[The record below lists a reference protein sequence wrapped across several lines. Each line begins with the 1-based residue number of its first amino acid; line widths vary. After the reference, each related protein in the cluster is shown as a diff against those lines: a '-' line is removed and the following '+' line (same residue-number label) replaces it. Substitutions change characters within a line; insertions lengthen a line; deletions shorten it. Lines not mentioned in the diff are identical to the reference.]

1 MTIKQET
8 IKKISLL
15 SEKNIYVVLAMVDE
29 MLRQEN
35 VIVEKRTDK
44 KMQAYQEIIDLA
56 KKNPVPKDFDF
67 EHAREEALIEKYGSI
82 N

>member
-1 MTIKQET
+1 MKKQ
-8 IKKISLL
+8 
-15 SEKNIYVVLAMVDE
+15 
-29 MLRQEN
+29 
-35 VIVEKRTDK
+35 TDK

-67 EHAREEALIEKYGSI
+67 EHAREEALLEKYGSI

>member
-1 MTIKQET
+1 MYI
-8 IKKISLL
+8 
-15 SEKNIYVVLAMVDE
+15 VLAMVNE

-35 VIVEKRTDK
+35 TIVKKQTDK

-67 EHAREEALIEKYGSI
+67 EHAREEALLEKYGSI